1 MLKRKLTILHVEDD
15 HPTARMVKT
24 IFRGFGFLGEMLSV
38 DSVHGAKELL
48 ADMEKNRKPLSL
60 IISDMNLG
68 DGTGLDIIREIRR
81 SPIWGLTPI
90 IVLSGETDKKIINSA
105 YALGANCCMPKQS
118 GAKSS
123 MESLRE
129 LYGCWLETAWLP
141 EAGPMSRLQAIV
153 ERAIEL
159 RTRTSEFYIGLARNS
174 QDDPVEMG
182 FWLNRALSE
191 GNLSNL
197 AAFFRHQLSQCEI
210 PAAMLDNMEAMQDR
224 VKDSLSQVEEGL
236 RTARFPNR
244 DLTYRLALELS
255 DTFDESVL
263 SEAFGC
269 LFPISPVAIGAL
281 KARAAAQYQEIARHI
296 LNKTEEAEIR
306 RRAGCL
312 LELAQRLNAGD
323 ANEPPGRVQNPA

>member
-24 IFRGFGFLGEMLSV
+24 IFRSFGFQGDMLSV

-48 ADMEKNRKPLSL
+48 TDMERNRKSLSL

-68 DGTGLDIIREIRR
+68 DGTGLDIIREVRR
-81 SPIWGLTPI
+81 NSSWRLTPI
-90 IVLSGETDKKIINSA
+90 IVLSGETDKKIIGSA
-105 YALGANCCMPKQS
+105 YALGANCCMPKQP

-129 LYGCWLETAWLP
+129 LYGCWLETALLP
-141 EAGPMSRLQAIV
+141 EAGPMNRLQAIV

-197 AAFFRHQLSQCEI
+197 AAFLRDQLSQCEI
-210 PAAMLDNMEAMQDR
+210 PAAILDRLEAMQYR
-224 VKDSLSQVEEGL
+224 IKDSLSRAEAGL
-236 RTARFPNR
+236 RTARFPDR
-244 DLTYRLALELS
+244 DVTYRLALDLS
-255 DTFDESVL
+255 DTLDESVL
-263 SEAFGC
+263 SEALGC
-269 LFPISPVAIGAL
+269 LFPISPVAIVAL
-281 KARAAAQYQEIARHI
+281 KARAAAQCQEVACHI
-296 LNKTEEAEIR
+296 IEKTEEAEIR

-312 LELAQRLNAGD
+312 LELAQRLSAGK
-323 ANEPPGRVQNPA
+323 NVQSP